1 MPGSKEPES
10 EDFSIMG
17 AGGRTSRLE
26 IEIPSITGKIMYAW
40 DGWKL
45 YSKTSSV
52 LQALLGKIRLKME
65 SEEVTLRIVKREVQG
80 SRPTQDMF

>member
-1 MPGSKEPES
+1 MPGSKEPQQ

-17 AGGRTSRLE
+17 AGGGTSRLG
-26 IEIPSITGKIMYAW
+26 IKIPTITGKIRYAW
-40 DGWKL
+40 DVCKL

-52 LQALLGKIRLKME
+52 SQAVLGKISLKLE
-65 SEEVTLRIVKREVQG
+65 SEVTLRIVKREVQG